1 VAVEGAPPGAAGV
14 CGDGSL
20 GRGGATRA
28 SAVPCQPREV
38 DTLHQRQEVDQL
50 RDRWSAIGHELRTP
64 LNAILGH
71 AGLLLEGV
79 GGPLSAEARACLG
92 DVQAA
97 GHRLLQQIDWLL
109 LLAQVEATAPRM
121 DASVDLAG
129 LIRTALQRCGPVAQ
143 GADAAFRVRGDAF
156 WLEVLAGALAELCR
170 DGSAH
175 VPRLEVVLHP
185 QREAGGLH
193 LLSPRSAAVA
203 AGPLPWRLI
212 EVIAARHG
220 AEVVATEQG
229 LWLKWP
235 ETA

>member
-14 CGDGSL
+14 CGDGSR
-20 GRGGATRA
+20 GRGGAGRA
-28 SAVPCQPREV
+28 LAVPCQPREV
-38 DTLHQRQEVDQL
+38 GAARQHQEGDDL

-71 AGLLLEGV
+71 VGLLLEGT
-79 GGPLSAEARACLG
+79 GGPLSAGARACLG

-97 GHRLLQQIDWLL
+97 GRRLLQQIEWLL
-109 LLAQVEATAPRM
+109 LLAQIEAAAPRM
-121 DASVDLAG
+121 DASVDLAR
-129 LIRTALQRCGPVAQ
+129 LIRAALQRCGPAAQ
-143 GADAAFRVRGDAF
+143 GDDAAFRVRGDVF
-156 WLEVLAGALAELCR
+156 WLEVLTGALAELCR
-170 DGSAH
+170 GGSAH
-175 VPRLEVVLHP
+175 APRLEVVLHP
-185 QREAGGLH
+185 QREARGLH
-193 LLSPRSAAVA
+193 LLLPRSAAVA
-203 AGPLPWRLI
+203 AGPLPWQLI